1 MEAYLDNSA
10 TTCVYQETADLV
22 CDLMVNHY
30 GNPSA
35 MHQKGVEAEQYIRT
49 AQETLA
55 KILKV
60 KEKEI
65 FFTSG
70 GTESDNWALV
80 GTAMAN
86 KRTGNHII
94 TSAIEHPAVSAPLAF
109 LEEQGFRITRLPV
122 NKEGLVDVNELEEA
136 ITPETILVSIM
147 YVNNEIGSVEPIG
160 EIGRR
165 IKAKNPKTYFH
176 VDAIQAFGK
185 YRIYPK
191 RMGID
196 MLSVSGHKIHG
207 PKGSGFL
214 YIDEKV
220 KIRPLILGGGQ
231 QNGMRSGTDNVPGI
245 AGLAKSAEIVY
256 RHFDEQT
263 AQMRAC
269 KHRLIEGLRELDDV
283 VIHGMP
289 EEEGAPQI
297 VNASFLNVRS
307 EVLLHTLEDRQIY
320 VSAGSACSSH
330 KRAGSPT
337 LTAIGA
343 SKARWSLPC
352 GSASANLRHWN
363 RLITPWIRCARY
375 CRCCADLPGNNRKR
389 KIMITI
395 QPEIEILSTESY
407 EDMLRRIE
415 KIGRVCYK
423 SEERIGEGTAEK
435 FIAGIIKRGHE
446 SVIEHGSITVKV
458 TCDRGVTHE
467 IVRHRIASY
476 SQESTRYCNY
486 SKDKFGNQITC
497 IDLATGFSYD
507 LDDENDRKKYEVWQ
521 KAMEAAEQYYFQMLE
536 LGAKPEEARSI
547 LPNSLKTE
555 IVMTMNLREWRHFI
569 RLRSAN
575 AAHPQMRQVSDLI
588 LKKFSEEYP
597 LFFRDLA
604 EKKGE

>member
-109 LEEQGFRITRLPV
+109 LEEQGFCITRLPV

-147 YVNNEIGSVEPIG
+147 YVNNEIGAVEPIG

-245 AGLAKSAEIVY
+245 AGLAKSAE
-256 RHFDEQT
+256 
-263 AQMRAC
+263 
-269 KHRLIEGLRELDDV
+269 
-283 VIHGMP
+283 
-289 EEEGAPQI
+289 EEGAPQI

-343 SKARWSLPC
+343 SKAEMESAVRFSL
-352 GSASANLRHWN
+352 SEFTTLEQIEYTLDTLREV
-363 RLITPWIRCARY
+363 
-375 CRCCADLPGNNRKR
+375 LP
-389 KIMITI
+389 
-395 QPEIEILSTESY
+395 
-407 EDMLRRIE
+407 MLRR
-415 KIGRVCYK
+415 
-423 SEERIGEGTAEK
+423 
-435 FIAGIIKRGHE
+435 F
-446 SVIEHGSITVKV
+446 
-458 TCDRGVTHE
+458 
-467 IVRHRIASY
+467 
-476 SQESTRYCNY
+476 TR
-486 SKDKFGNQITC
+486 K
-497 IDLATGFSYD
+497 
-507 LDDENDRKKYEVWQ
+507 
-521 KAMEAAEQYYFQMLE
+521 
-536 LGAKPEEARSI
+536 
-547 LPNSLKTE
+547 
-555 IVMTMNLREWRHFI
+555 
-569 RLRSAN
+569 
-575 AAHPQMRQVSDLI
+575 
-588 LKKFSEEYP
+588 
-597 LFFRDLA
+597 
-604 EKKGE
+604 